1 MEKKKYTILGIIIT
15 AIVGFV
21 CGWAVTHGDFIL
33 PVIAII
39 IGLLVLN
46 TLKRRVKG
54 VIEDERI
61 YKISQE
67 ASRRTVQVIGVSFAT
82 LGLVILGLSRCDYL
96 DLEEIGYLLA
106 YFAATLLVVYMIF
119 YIYYGKKYGM

>member
-15 AIVGFV
+15 ATVGFV

-39 IGLLVLN
+39 VGLLVLN
-46 TLKRRVKG
+46 TLKRKVKG

-67 ASRRTVQVIGVSFAT
+67 ASRRTVQVIGVSFST
-82 LGLVILGLSRCDYL
+82 LGLVILGLSRGGYL
-96 DLEEIGYLLA
+96 DLEEIGYSLA
-106 YFAATLLVVYMIF
+106 YFAAILLVVYMIF
-119 YIYYGKKYGM
+119 YIYYDKKYGM

>member
-15 AIVGFV
+15 AMIGFV

-39 IGLLVLN
+39 VGLLVLN
-46 TLKRRVKG
+46 TLKRRVK
-54 VIEDERI
+54 VIIEDERI

-67 ASRRTVQVIGVSFAT
+67 ASRRTVQVIGVLFST
-82 LGLVILGLSRCDYL
+82 LGLVILGLSRSGYL
-96 DLEEIGYLLA
+96 NLEEIGYSLA
-106 YFAATLLVVYMIF
+106 YFAATLLVVYMTF

>member
-1 MEKKKYTILGIIIT
+1 MEKKKYTISGIIIT

-21 CGWAVTHGDFIL
+21 SGWAVTHGNFIL
-33 PVIAII
+33 PVIAVIV
-39 IGLLVLN
+39 GLVLLN
-46 TLKRRVKG
+46 ALKSRVKV

-82 LGLVILGLSRCDYL
+82 LGLVILGLSRGGYL
-96 DLEEIGYLLA
+96 DLEEIGYSLA
-106 YFAATLLVVYMIF
+106 YFATALLVVYMIF

>member
-15 AIVGFV
+15 ATVGFV
-21 CGWAVTHGDFIL
+21 CGWAVTNGDFIL

-39 IGLLVLN
+39 VGLLVLN
-46 TLKRRVKG
+46 TIKRRVKD

-82 LGLVILGLSRCDYL
+82 IGLVILGLSRSGYL
-96 DLEEIGYLLA
+96 DLEEIGYSLA
-106 YFAATLLVVYMIF
+106 YFAATLLLVYMGF